1 MIQNLQQL
9 EIYSNFAPPNINIMN
24 TTDQKEYYDQYE
36 ASLREQLVS
45 MLTGTNKLQRG
56 VLPESPD
63 IASTWDAVAP
73 SYITDA
79 AKEIVKYPAV
89 SLGWAMY
96 LGMAVAK
103 YWDTDWAIYGK
114 HPNIYEH
121 IRDIRGF
128 DCMDE
133 AVRADILQ
141 LTGEDYNNT
150 ESMVLSCSRLALSK
164 IRAEGIEPATPAAF
178 YVYTISCKV
187 LYTIGAAV
195 QLTRLG
201 YKMEKME

>member
-1 MIQNLQQL
+1 
-9 EIYSNFAPPNINIMN
+9 
-24 TTDQKEYYDQYE
+24 
-36 ASLREQLVS
+36 
-45 MLTGTNKLQRG
+45 
-56 VLPESPD
+56 
-63 IASTWDAVAP
+63 
-73 SYITDA
+73 
-79 AKEIVKYPAV
+79 
-89 SLGWAMY
+89 MY

-133 AVRADILQ
+133 AVRAEILQ

>member
-1 MIQNLQQL
+1 
-9 EIYSNFAPPNINIMN
+9 MN
-24 TTDQKEYYDQYE
+24 TTDQKEYYDKYE

-63 IASTWDAVAP
+63 ITSTWDAVAP
-73 SYITDA
+73 SYIADA

-114 HPNIYEH
+114 HPNLYEH
-121 IRDIRGF
+121 IRNKRGF
-128 DCMDE
+128 DYMDE
-133 AVRADILQ
+133 VVRGEILQ
-141 LTGEDYNNT
+141 LSGDEYQKTEDF
-150 ESMVLSCSRLALSK
+150 VLSCSRLALDK
-164 IRAEGIEPATPAAF
+164 IRHEGIEPSTPAAF
-178 YVYTISCKV
+178 FVYTLSCKV

-195 QLTRLG
+195 ELQRLG
-201 YKMEKME
+201 YKMEKMG

>member
-1 MIQNLQQL
+1 
-9 EIYSNFAPPNINIMN
+9 MN
-24 TTDQKEYYDQYE
+24 TTDQQEYYRQYE
-36 ASLREQLVS
+36 DSLREQLVS
-45 MLTGTNKLQRG
+45 MLAGVNRLKRG

-63 IASTWDAVAP
+63 ISAKWDDMAA

-114 HPNIYEH
+114 HPNLYEH

-128 DCMDE
+128 DYMDE
-133 AVRADILQ
+133 VVRGEILQ
-141 LTGEDYNNT
+141 LDGDDYIKT
-150 ESMVLSCSRLALSK
+150 ESIVLSCSRFALSK
-164 IRAEGIEPATPAAF
+164 IKAEGIEPSTPAAF
-178 YVYTISCKV
+178 YIYTLSCKV
-187 LYTIGAAV
+187 LYVIGAAME
-195 QLTRLG
+195 LSRLG
-201 YKMEKME
+201 YKMEKM